1 ERERSEHQGYFS
13 LRKFQPSEDSN
24 EAGCAF
30 FWLLFF
36 AQAKKSDSD
45 KYKMLVINFI
55 KKKINQ

>member
-1 ERERSEHQGYFS
+1 MS
-13 LRKFQPSEDSN
+13 LS
-24 EAGCAF
+24 
-30 FWLLFF
+30 LF